1 MLIALIIIIV
11 LIVLIG
17 FFLVGIYNRLVKLR
31 EQVRNAFAQID
42 VQLER
47 RHDLIP
53 NLVETVKGYMSHE
66 KETLEGVVN
75 ARAAATQA
83 RIELSGDPE
92 NLEAMQKM
100 AQSEGALGGALSRL
114 MAVAEAYPDLKAN
127 QNMLQLSEELTTTEN
142 KIAFSR
148 QNYNDQVNTYQT
160 YKTTFPPVMLA
171 NSFGFKDSAY
181 LDLDEKAH
189 KRENINVSFDDAA
202 NPFPPQEGG
211 LRD

>member
-1 MLIALIIIIV
+1 MLIFGIIV
-11 LIVLIG
+11 IVVIALLG
-17 FFLVGIYNRLVKLR
+17 FFLMNVYNKLVKFR
-31 EQVRNAFAQID
+31 ERVRNAFAQID

-53 NLVETVKGYMSHE
+53 NLVETVKGYMGHE
-66 KETLEGVVN
+66 RETLEAVVN

-83 RIELSGDPE
+83 RIEVSGDPE
-92 NLEAMQKM
+92 NLEAMEHLNS
-100 AQSEGALGGALSRL
+100 SEGALGGALGRL
-114 MAVAEAYPDLKAN
+114 LAVAEAYPDLKAN
-127 QNMLQLSEELTTTEN
+127 QNMAQLTEELTTTEN

-148 QNYNDQVNTYQT
+148 QNYNDQVNAYQT
-160 YKTTFPPVMLA
+160 YKTTFPPVVLA

-189 KRENINVSFDDAA
+189 KRENINVSFDDSA